1 MCSNSNLMHCQ
12 ECKQEVEISHYSP
25 YLAFLKPHLGYCA
38 WLGSPSTRVTLT
50 NWTES
55 GQEGCYSWR
64 PIICRE
70 SLRELVL
77 FSQEKGKGQSGSQQ
91 FPTLQRNT
99 EQPGRDTS
107 QRHAVD
113 TQEATVTSHSK
124 GNSSW
129 AQRNSK
135 FRSIINIATQPQKDG
150 EISTLADPKLTW
162 TIPWA
167 IGSDFEGALLWE
179 ATEVRWSAELF
190 SDWFFSKTAKIK
202 REIIILMD

>member
-1 MCSNSNLMHCQ
+1 MCSNSNLMHCH

-38 WLGSPSTRVTLT
+38 WLGSPSTRVALT

-99 EQPGRDTS
+99 EQPGRHFSEACSGYPGSNSHKS
-107 QRHAVD
+107 QQGKFQLSTKEQQVQKHNKHCNSAPERWRNL
-113 TQEATVTSHSK
+113 HSCRSK
-124 GNSSW
+124 IDLNNSLSNRIW
-129 AQRNSK
+129 LWRYSAL
-135 FRSIINIATQPQKDG
+135 RSN
-150 EISTLADPKLTW
+150 
-162 TIPWA
+162 
-167 IGSDFEGALLWE
+167 
-179 ATEVRWSAELF
+179 
-190 SDWFFSKTAKIK
+190 
-202 REIIILMD
+202 